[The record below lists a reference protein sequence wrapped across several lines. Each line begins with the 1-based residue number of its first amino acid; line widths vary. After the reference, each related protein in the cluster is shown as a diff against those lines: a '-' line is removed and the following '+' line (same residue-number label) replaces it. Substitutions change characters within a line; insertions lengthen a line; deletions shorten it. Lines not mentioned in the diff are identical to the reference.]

1 MKKTVEQQKKNLKKV
16 SKMNK
21 EFLIKIREK
30 IIDLI
35 EKDET
40 DTIDKFEL
48 MLNLYEYLNPENYEN
63 DTQVLI
69 KESEKRKWKKY

>member
-1 MKKTVEQQKKNLKKV
+1 
-16 SKMNK
+16 MNK
-21 EFLIKIREK
+21 EFLLQIREK

-40 DTIDKFEL
+40 DTIYKFEL

-63 DTQVLI
+63 DNQVLI
-69 KESEKRKWKKY
+69 KESEKRRWKKY

>member
-1 MKKTVEQQKKNLKKV
+1 
-16 SKMNK
+16 MNK
-21 EFLIKIREK
+21 EFLLQIREK

-69 KESEKRKWKKY
+69 KESEKRRWKKY

>member
-1 MKKTVEQQKKNLKKV
+1 
-16 SKMNK
+16 MNK
-21 EFLIKIREK
+21 EFLIQIREK

-69 KESEKRKWKKY
+69 KESEKRRWKKY

>member
-1 MKKTVEQQKKNLKKV
+1 
-16 SKMNK
+16 MNK
-21 EFLIKIREK
+21 EFLIQIREK

-40 DTIDKFEL
+40 ETIDKFEL

-69 KESEKRKWKKY
+69 KENEKRRWKKY